1 MKFNNRERL
10 DLTEWIIHFIH
21 DRKPEDDISS
31 LADIAELEGYTGDM
45 RLPDYYDEYGN
56 GKYVISREEENEYSI
71 EEDAPALE
79 VLKRSSIN

>member
-31 LADIAELEGYTGDM
+31 LADIAELEGRQRM
-45 RLPDYYDEYGN
+45 SIRLKEMN
-56 GKYVISREEENEYSI
+56 RQLKY
-71 EEDAPALE
+71 
-79 VLKRSSIN
+79 

>member
-31 LADIAELEGYTGDM
+31 LADIAELEGYTNYCM
-45 RLPDYYDEYGN
+45 VLVFN
-56 GKYVISREEENEYSI
+56 VFKN
-71 EEDAPALE
+71 ALS
-79 VLKRSSIN
+79 LFYLQR

>member
-1 MKFNNRERL
+1 
-10 DLTEWIIHFIH
+10 
-21 DRKPEDDISS
+21 
-31 LADIAELEGYTGDM
+31 M

-79 VLKRSSIN
+79 VLKKILHDGYIKSG

>member
-31 LADIAELEGYTGDM
+31 LADTDGWLGRSAGYRADAQRHPG
-45 RLPDYYDEYGN
+45 GN
-56 GKYVISREEENEYSI
+56 GGTERCQ
-71 EEDAPALE
+71 
-79 VLKRSSIN
+79 KRRMAGC